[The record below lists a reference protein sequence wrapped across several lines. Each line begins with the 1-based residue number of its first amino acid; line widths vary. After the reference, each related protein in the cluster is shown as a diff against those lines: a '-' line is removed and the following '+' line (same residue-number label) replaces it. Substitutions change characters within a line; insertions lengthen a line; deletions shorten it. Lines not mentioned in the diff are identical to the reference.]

1 MAEILTSAQM
11 RAVERAAIG
20 AGRVSGLA
28 LMERA
33 GAGVVAAILET
44 WPALAAAAVPP
55 CAVVL
60 CGPGNNGGDGF
71 VVARRLAARG
81 WRVATYLLGTPERL
95 PPDAR
100 AAAEAWLATP
110 DARALPATALAAAD
124 ARDCRAGVV
133 FDALYGIGFHPP
145 LPAPA
150 AQMLATAQEI
160 ARAHPAGWKRVA
172 IDIPS
177 GLAADAPLPAPLPP
191 GCDLV
196 VTFHR
201 EKPVH
206 AALRAQGVPVVVA
219 DIGL

>member
-1 MAEILTSAQM
+1 M
-11 RAVERAAIG
+11 RAVERAAIE

-44 WPALAAAAVPP
+44 WPALAAAAAPP

-100 AAAEAWLATP
+100 TNAEAWSAAPT
-110 DARALPATALAAAD
+110 AHALPAAALAAGD
-124 ARDCRAGVV
+124 WTECRAGVV
-133 FDALYGIGFHPP
+133 IDALYGLGFRPP
-145 LPAPA
+145 LPAAA
-150 AQMLATAQEI
+150 AQMLATAGQI
-160 ARAHPAGWKRVA
+160 VAAHPEGWKRVA

-177 GLAADAPLPAPLPP
+177 GLAADAPPQVVPA
-191 GCDLV
+191 CDLV
-196 VTFHR
+196 VTFHL

-206 AALRAQGVPVVVA
+206 PSLRAAGLAVTTV

>member
-11 RAVERAAIG
+11 RAIEQAAMA
-20 AGRVSGLA
+20 AGTVSGLA

-33 GAGVVAAILET
+33 GTGVVAAILET
-44 WPALAAAAVPP
+44 WPALATPAEPP

-71 VVARRLAARG
+71 VVARLLAARG
-81 WRVATYLLGTPERL
+81 WRVATYLLGRPERL

-100 AAAEAWLATP
+100 ATAEAWSAQP
-110 DARALPATALAAAD
+110 GARALPAEALAAED
-124 ARDCRAGVV
+124 WTGCRAGVV
-133 FDALYGIGFHPP
+133 IDALYGIGFRPP
-145 LPAPA
+145 LPAAA
-150 AQMLATAQEI
+150 AQMLAI
-160 ARAHPAGWKRVA
+160 AGQIVAAHPEGWRRVA

-177 GLAADAPLPAPLPP
+177 GLAADTLPP
-191 GCDLV
+191 VVPACDLV

-206 AALRAQGVPVVVA
+206 PALRAAGLAVVTA

>member
-11 RAVERAAIG
+11 RAVERAAIE

-44 WPALAAAAVPP
+44 WPALAAAAAPP

-100 AAAEAWLATP
+100 TNAEAWSAAPT
-110 DARALPATALAAAD
+110 AHALPAAALAAGD
-124 ARDCRAGVV
+124 WTECRAGVV
-133 FDALYGIGFHPP
+133 IDALYGLGFRPP
-145 LPAPA
+145 LPAAA
-150 AQMLATAQEI
+150 AQMLATAGQI
-160 ARAHPAGWKRVA
+160 VAAHPEGWKRVA

-177 GLAADAPLPAPLPP
+177 GLAADAPPQVVPA
-191 GCDLV
+191 CDLV

-206 AALRAQGVPVVVA
+206 PALRAAGLAVMTV

>member
-11 RAVERAAIG
+11 RAAEQAVIAAG
-20 AGRVSGLA
+20 TVSGLA

-33 GAGVVAAILET
+33 GAGVVTAILAT
-44 WPALAAAAVPP
+44 WPELGTTAESP

-71 VVARRLAARG
+71 VVARLLAARG
-81 WRVATYLLGTPERL
+81 WRVATYLLGVLERL

-100 AAAEAWLATP
+100 RNAEAWSATP
-110 DARALPATALAAAD
+110 GAHALPAVALAAGD
-124 ARDCRAGVV
+124 WTECRAGVV
-133 FDALYGIGFHPP
+133 IDALYGIGFRPP
-145 LPAPA
+145 LPAAA
-150 AQMLATAQEI
+150 AQMLTTAGQI
-160 ARAHPAGWKRVA
+160 VAAHPEGWKRVA

-177 GLAADAPLPAPLPP
+177 GLAADAPPQVVPA
-191 GCDLV
+191 CDLV
-196 VTFHR
+196 VTFHL

-206 AALRAQGVPVVVA
+206 PALRAAGLAVTTV

>member
-11 RAVERAAIG
+11 RAVERAAIE

-33 GAGVVAAILET
+33 GAGVVAAILEA
-44 WPALAAAAVPP
+44 WPALAAAAAPP

-100 AAAEAWLATP
+100 TNAEAWSAAPT
-110 DARALPATALAAAD
+110 AHALPAAALAAGD
-124 ARDCRAGVV
+124 WTECRAGVV
-133 FDALYGIGFHPP
+133 IDALYGLGFRPP
-145 LPAPA
+145 LPAAA
-150 AQMLATAQEI
+150 AQMLATAGQI
-160 ARAHPAGWKRVA
+160 VAAHPEGWKRVA

-177 GLAADAPLPAPLPP
+177 GLAADAPPQVVPA
-191 GCDLV
+191 CDLV

-206 AALRAQGVPVVVA
+206 PTLRAAGLAVMTV